1 MTSPAGAR
9 GPGAPVPAPNPG
21 CLLHWQPLQVSLCAV
36 RPAKAVCPHCPQVHV
51 DLKHLCMHLAR
62 WRLLNKE
69 FNLPDLAVMVLFAKQ
84 QAPHVEDFTLQP
96 HPLWLDYK

>member
-1 MTSPAGAR
+1 MPAALAGSA
-9 GPGAPVPAPNPG
+9 GGTACCENLQNPCAP
-21 CLLHWQPLQVSLCAV
+21 
-36 RPAKAVCPHCPQVHV
+36 CPQVHV
-51 DLKHLCMHLAR
+51 DLKHLCMHLVR

-84 QAPHVEDFTLQP
+84 EAPHVEDFTLQA

>member
-1 MTSPAGAR
+1 M
-9 GPGAPVPAPNPG
+9 
-21 CLLHWQPLQVSLCAV
+21 
-36 RPAKAVCPHCPQVHV
+36 